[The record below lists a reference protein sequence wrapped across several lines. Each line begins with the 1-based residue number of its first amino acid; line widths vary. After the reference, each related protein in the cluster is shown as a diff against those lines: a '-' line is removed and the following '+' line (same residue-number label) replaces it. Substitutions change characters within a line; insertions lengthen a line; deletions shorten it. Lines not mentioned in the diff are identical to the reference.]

1 MKVFHYINF
10 LIIFLFLIAI
20 CIVEEMLVSSA
31 LENVQNYCFEIE
43 NFISD
48 KQSLKENQIV
58 LMVDNLEFDWIEDES
73 KLCYLVNH
81 ISIKELSYEISHL
94 KAYISNDDIVEFKAA
109 LDAIV
114 MYCHS
119 YLHFMGANVH
129 NIL

>member
-43 NFISD
+43 NYISD

-58 LMVDNLEFDWIEDES
+58 LMVDNLEFVWIEDE
-73 KLCYLVNH
+73 
-81 ISIKELSYEISHL
+81 
-94 KAYISNDDIVEFKAA
+94 
-109 LDAIV
+109 
-114 MYCHS
+114 
-119 YLHFMGANVH
+119 
-129 NIL
+129 

>member
-1 MKVFHYINF
+1 MIFIF
-10 LIIFLFLIAI
+10 LIVI
-20 CIVEEMLVSSA
+20 CIFEETLVSST
-31 LENVQNYCFEIE
+31 LTLVQDECYKIE
-43 NFISD
+43 NAIAD
-48 KQSLKENQIV
+48 KQSLKEMDIV
-58 LMVDNLEFDWIEDES
+58 LLVDNLEFDWIENES

-81 ISIKELSYEISHL
+81 ASIKELSYEISHL